1 MSEEARPM
9 SKKTVQENYEIRISM
24 NTDLEAWISY
34 HDEHLVQVIRPV
46 HHEVKMP
53 KGSPRS
59 EAVRTAVGQ
68 VADYCFYLIEEE
80 MEEGDME

>member
-1 MSEEARPM
+1 MSEEAGPM

-34 HDEHLVQVIRPV
+34 HDAHQVQVIRPV

-59 EAVRTAVGQ
+59 EAVRTAVEQ
-68 VADYCFYLIEEE
+68 VADYCLYLIEEE
-80 MEEGDME
+80 IEEGDME